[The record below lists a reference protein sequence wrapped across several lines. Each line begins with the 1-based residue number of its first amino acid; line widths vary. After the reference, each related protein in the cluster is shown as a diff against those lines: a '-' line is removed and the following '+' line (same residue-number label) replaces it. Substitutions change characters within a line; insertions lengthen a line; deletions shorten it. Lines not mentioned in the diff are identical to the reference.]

1 MPNYSLTHLGNADLL
16 RQLTALVARDRV
28 NTAMLLAHLA
38 EVDDRGLYRP
48 AGYPSMFAYC
58 VGELRFS
65 EDAAYKRIRAARA
78 GRKFPE
84 LFKAL
89 ADGRLHQ
96 TALSLLAPH
105 FTLENVNELIDAATH
120 RTRADL
126 EELIACRFGVP
137 GSPISQRPMIRAV
150 ASASAMPST
159 QFMTVDG
166 DSSVGDSAAPNAQPL
181 VTPEHSD
188 PQNYGQL
195 VPEPVEG
202 TQVQSLSQNCP
213 VFLVRLTVPKTT
225 RDKLH
230 YAQALLSHA
239 VPLDDLAQVLDRAL
253 DALISQLEV
262 RKFGASTR
270 DLRRREDGAP
280 ARHEPRSVVG
290 GEGAVSDG
298 VSRYVPASVRRA
310 VWERDQGR
318 CTFISIT
325 GGRCRVRLYLEMDHV
340 VPVARGGK
348 ATVANL
354 RLRCSS
360 HNQLE
365 AEHVFGEEFMRR
377 KRREAFVSRYLG
389 GATDSAG
396 EGHPEDTT

>member
-1 MPNYSLTHLGNADLL
+1 MRNYSLTHLGDANLIH
-16 RQLTALVARDRV
+16 QLAARVKRDRAI
-28 NTAMLLAHLA
+28 TAMLLAHIA
-38 EVDDRGLYRP
+38 EVDHRRLYRP

-65 EDAAYKRIRAARA
+65 EDAAYKRIQAARA
-78 GRKFPE
+78 CRKFPE
-84 LFKAL
+84 LFKAH
-89 ADGRLHQ
+89 ADGRLHL

-105 FTLENVNELIDAATH
+105 FTPENVNELIEAATH
-120 RTRADL
+120 RTKSDL
-126 EELIACRFGVP
+126 EELIAGRFGVP

-150 ASASAMPST
+150 APAPPSMPET
-159 QFMTVDG
+159 QLWTIDG
-166 DSSVGDSAAPNAQPL
+166 DSSAGDLLGPDAQPA
-181 VTPEHSD
+181 VTPEHPD
-188 PQNYGQL
+188 PQNHGQL

-213 VFLVRLTVPKTT
+213 VFLVRLTVPKST

-239 VPLDDLAQVLDRAL
+239 VPLDDLAQLLDRAL

-262 RKFGASTR
+262 RKFGAATR
-270 DLRRREDGAP
+270 VRRPEQ
-280 ARHEPRSVVG
+280 RSVEG

-298 VSRYVPASVRRA
+298 VSRYIPASVRRA
-310 VWERDQGR
+310 VWDRDQGR
-318 CTFISIT
+318 CTFTSIT
-325 GGRCRVRLYLEMDHV
+325 GGRCRVRIYLELDHV

-348 ATVANL
+348 ATVSNL
-354 RLRCSS
+354 RLRCGS

-365 AEHVFGEEFMRR
+365 AERAFGEDFMRR
-377 KRREAFVSRYLG
+377 KRREAFVTRYLG
-389 GATDSAG
+389 AADSAT

>member
-1 MPNYSLTHLGNADLL
+1 MQDYSLTHLGDANLL
-16 RQLTALVARDRV
+16 NQLAVLVNRDRA
-28 NTAMLLAHLA
+28 NTAMMLAHIA
-38 EVDDRGLYRP
+38 EVDHRGLYRP
-48 AGYPSMFAYC
+48 AGHPSMFAYC
-58 VGELRFS
+58 VGDLRFS
-65 EDAAYKRIRAARA
+65 EDAAYKRIRAARV

-89 ADGRLHQ
+89 ADGRLHL

-120 RTRADL
+120 RTKSDL
-126 EELIACRFGVP
+126 EELVAGRFGVP

-150 ASASAMPST
+150 APAPAMPDT
-159 QFMTVDG
+159 QLWTING
-166 DSSVGDSAAPNAQPL
+166 DSSAGDSAAPDPQPAA
-181 VTPEHSD
+181 TPGPAD

-202 TQVQSLSQNCP
+202 TQVQSVSQKCP
-213 VFLVRLTVPKTT
+213 VFLVRLTVPKST

-239 VPLDDLAQVLDRAL
+239 VPPDDLAQVLDRAL

-262 RKFGASTR
+262 RKFGAGTR
-270 DLRRREDGAP
+270 DLRPRE
-280 ARHEPRSVVG
+280 
-290 GEGAVSDG
+290 EGAVSGG
-298 VSRYVPASVRRA
+298 VSRYIPASVRRA

-325 GGRCRVRLYLEMDHV
+325 GGRCRVRQYLELDHI

-354 RLRCSS
+354 RLRCAS

-365 AEHVFGEEFMRR
+365 AERAFGEEFMRR
-377 KRREAFVSRYLG
+377 KRREAFASRYLG
-389 GATDSAG
+389 AAADSAS
-396 EGHPEDTT
+396 EGYPEDTT